1 MKLLNPAAL
10 LFDFDGVLV
19 ESFLLHR
26 ETWKESYKTLF
37 NKPMKDYPRGVTS
50 GLSPKKIALF
60 LATEAGEPDMGE
72 ELLKE
77 KYRLVLEGGNY
88 PPLFDGVTELF
99 EKINAAG
106 IPLAI
111 VSNAKRDYVQ
121 DVVEYYGLP
130 VSMLFGLEDFSK
142 PKPDKE
148 PYEKTALHLGIDPKQ
163 FSNVYV
169 FEDSMPGIQSAIAAG
184 MIPVGVLS
192 RHTKEEM
199 SEANV
204 SHCVTGVSELQI
216 L

>member
-1 MKLLNPAAL
+1 MKISNPAAL

-26 ETWKESYKTLF
+26 ETWKESYRALF
-37 NKPMKDYPRGVTS
+37 NKSMKDYPRGVTS

-60 LATEAGEPDMGE
+60 LATEAGEPDKGE
-72 ELLKE
+72 ALLKE

-88 PPLFDGVTELF
+88 PPLFDGVKELF
-99 EKINAAG
+99 EKIKTQD
-106 IPLAI
+106 IPFAI
-111 VSNAKRDYVQ
+111 VSNAKREYVQ
-121 DVVEYYGLP
+121 DVVEYYTLP
-130 VSMLFGLEDFSK
+130 VSMIFGLDDFSK

-148 PYEKTALHLGIDPKQ
+148 PYEKAAQHLGIDPNQ

-192 RHTKEEM
+192 RHTKKEM
-199 SEANV
+199 LEANV
-204 SHCVTGVSELQI
+204 SHSINGVSELQI